1 MESEEK
7 MKKYCKVEVAGSEV
21 SFESGKIAKQAN
33 GAVMVRQGDTMVLV
47 TAVAARKGR
56 EGIDFFPLTVD
67 YQEKTYAA
75 GKIPGGFFKREGR
88 LSDRETLASR
98 LIDRPLRP
106 LFPKG
111 FTCETQIIATVMST
125 DNVNDPSIL
134 ALTGASAAL
143 MISDIPFGGPVAA
156 VRVARVNGELV
167 VNPGFPE
174 VDASDLDIVMAC
186 SREAVVMVEGGAQEV
201 DEEIMLEALELGHKA
216 AQPFLDAQ
224 EKMATEVGLEK
235 REVVPPEPNTELIA
249 VLNEYFADRFDEGI
263 QIADKLERQAYFSNL
278 KDQIRERLAAGDIS
292 DEGLGELFEERLG
305 QSIRQQ
311 ILQTKTRI
319 GGRKVDEIR
328 DISCEVSFLPRTHG
342 SALFTRGETQAIVT
356 TTLGTSTDEQRIDSL
371 RGNTFNPYMLHYNF
385 PPYSVGET
393 RFLRG
398 PGRREIGH
406 GTLARRA
413 LKAVLPESDVFPY
426 TIRIVSEITESNG
439 SSSMATVCGGALS
452 LMDAGVPIK
461 APVAGIAMGLIQEGD
476 EFIIL
481 SDILGDED
489 HVGDMDFKVAG
500 TRKGITAIQMDIKI
514 AGISREIMARALAQ
528 AKAGRLHILGK
539 MTEALSEPRPDIS
552 AYAPRIVTIR
562 IDPDKIR
569 DVIGPGGKNIRAIT
583 EKSGAKIDIEDSG
596 EIKIASVDGEAAELA
611 IALIR
616 ELTQEAEVGKVYLG
630 KVQRI
635 MDFGAFVEIFPGTD
649 GLLHISQIAEERV
662 RDVRDYLKEGDE
674 VMVKVIEV
682 DRQGKIR
689 LSRKDANRDRRR

>member
-1 MESEEK
+1 
-7 MKKYCKVEVAGSEV
+7 MKKYCKIEVAGSDV
-21 SFESGKIAKQAN
+21 SFESGKVAKQAN

-111 FTCETQIIATVMST
+111 FTCETQIIATVMSS
-125 DNVNDPSIL
+125 DNVNDPAIL

-143 MISDIPFGGPVAA
+143 MISDIPFNGPVAA
-156 VRVARVNGELV
+156 VRVARVNGKLV
-167 VNPGFPE
+167 VNPTFPE
-174 VDASDLDIVMAC
+174 TDESDLDITMAC
-186 SREAVVMVEGGAQEV
+186 SREAVVMVEGGAEEV
-201 DEEIMLEALELGHKA
+201 AEEVMLEALELGFQA

-224 EKMATEVGLEK
+224 EKMAAEVGLGK
-235 REVVPPEPNTELIA
+235 REVVAPEPNTDLIA
-249 VLNEYFADRFDEGI
+249 VINEYFADRFDEGI
-263 QIADKLERQAYFSNL
+263 KIADKLERQAYFSRL
-278 KDQIRERLAAGDIS
+278 KDEIRERLAAGEIPD
-292 DEGLGELFEERLG
+292 DGLGEVFEERLG
-305 QSIRQQ
+305 QAIRLQ
-311 ILQTKTRI
+311 ISRTKTRI

-328 DISCEVSFLPRTHG
+328 DINCEVSFLPRAHG
-342 SALFTRGETQAIVT
+342 SALFTRGETQAVVT
-356 TTLGTSTDEQRIDSL
+356 TTLGTSVDEQRIDSL
-371 RGNTFNPYMLHYNF
+371 RGNSFNPFMLHYNF

-413 LKAVLPESDVFPY
+413 LKAVLPEAEKFPY
-426 TIRIVSEITESNG
+426 TIRIVSEVTESNG

-500 TRKGITAIQMDIKI
+500 TRKGITAIQMDIKV
-514 AGISREIMARALAQ
+514 AGISREIMARALDQ
-528 AKAGRLHILGK
+528 ARAGRLHILDK
-539 MTEALSEPRPDIS
+539 MAEALAEPRDDIS
-552 AYAPRIVTIR
+552 AYAPRILTIR

-596 EIKIASVDGEAAELA
+596 EIKIASVDGEASELA

-682 DRQGKIR
+682 DRQGKVR
-689 LSRKDANRDRRR
+689 LSRKGVQDK

>member
-1 MESEEK
+1 
-7 MKKYCKVEVAGSEV
+7 MKKYCKVEVAGCEV

-33 GAVMVRQGDTMVLV
+33 GAVMVRKGDTMVLV

-88 LSDRETLASR
+88 LSDRETLTSR

-125 DNVNDPSIL
+125 DNVNDPAIL

-143 MISDIPFGGPVAA
+143 MISEIPFAGPIAGVRV
-156 VRVARVNGELV
+156 VRVAGELV
-167 VNPGFPE
+167 VNPTFAQIDE
-174 VDASDLDIVMAC
+174 SDLDVIMAC
-186 SREAVVMVEGGAQEV
+186 SREAVVMVEGGADEV
-201 DEEIMLEALELGHKA
+201 DEQVMLDALELGHKA
-216 AQPFLDAQ
+216 AQPFIDAQ
-224 EKMATEVGLEK
+224 LEMVSQIGLKK
-235 REVVPPEPNTELIA
+235 REVVAP
-249 VLNEYFADRFDEGI
+249 VLNEDLVALVNEQFADRFEEGI
-263 QIADKLERQAYFSNL
+263 KVSDKLERQDYFSAL
-278 KDQIRERLAAGDIS
+278 KDEIRGRLAESEIPDN
-292 DEGLGELFEERLG
+292 DLGEVFEDLLG
-305 QSIRQQ
+305 GAIRRQ
-311 ILQTKTRI
+311 ISTTGIRI

-328 DISCEVSFLPRTHG
+328 DIATEVSLLPRAHG

-356 TTLGTSTDEQRIDSL
+356 ATLGTSVDEQRIDSL
-371 RGNTFNPYMLHYNF
+371 RGNSFNSFMLHYNF
-385 PPYSVGET
+385 PPYSVGEA

-413 LKAVLPESDVFPY
+413 LKAVLPTADQFPY
-426 TIRIVSEITESNG
+426 TIRIVSDITESNG
-439 SSSMATVCGGALS
+439 SSSMASVCGGS
-452 LMDAGVPIK
+452 LAMMDAGVPIK
-461 APVAGIAMGLIQEGD
+461 APVAGIAMGLVQEGD
-476 EFIIL
+476 QFIVL

-489 HVGDMDFKVAG
+489 HVGDMDFKVTG
-500 TRKGITAIQMDIKI
+500 TKDGITAIQMDIKI
-514 AGISREIMARALAQ
+514 TGISSEIMGKALAQ

-539 MTEALSEPRPDIS
+539 MEESLTAPRAELSD
-552 AYAPRIVTIR
+552 YAPRIMTIK

-583 EKSGAKIDIEDSG
+583 EKSGAKIDIDDSG
-596 EIKIASVDGEAAELA
+596 EIKIASVDGQASEIA

-616 ELTQEAEVGKVYLG
+616 DLTQEAEVGKIYMG
-630 KVQRI
+630 TVQRI
-635 MDFGAFVEIFPGTD
+635 MDFGAFVQIFPGTD
-649 GLLHISQIAEERV
+649 GLLHVSQIAEERV
-662 RDVRDYLKEGDE
+662 REVRDYLKEGDE

-689 LSRKDANRDRRR
+689 LSRKEAMREQK

>member
-1 MESEEK
+1 
-7 MKKYCKVEVAGSEV
+7 MKKYCKVEAAGCEV

-33 GAVMVRQGDTMVLV
+33 GAVMVRKGDTMVLV

-88 LSDRETLASR
+88 LSDSETLTSR

-125 DNVNDPSIL
+125 DNVNDPAVL

-143 MISDIPFGGPVAA
+143 MISDIPFNGPVAG
-156 VRVARVNGELV
+156 VRVVRFEGELIA
-167 VNPGFPE
+167 NPTFAQIDE
-174 VDASDLDIVMAC
+174 SDLDMTMAC
-186 SREAVVMVEGGAQEV
+186 SREAVVMVEGGAREV
-201 DEEIMLEALELGHKA
+201 DEQVVLAALELGHKA
-216 AQPFLDAQ
+216 AQPFIDAQ
-224 EKMATEVGLEK
+224 LEMVEQVGLEK
-235 REVVPPEPNTELIA
+235 REVCPP
-249 VLNEYFADRFDEGI
+249 VLNEDLVALVNEQFIDRFAEGI
-263 QIADKLERQAYFSNL
+263 KVADKLERQDYFSAL
-278 KDQIRERLAAGDIS
+278 KDEIRERLAEAEIPD
-292 DEGLGELFEERLG
+292 DDLGEVFEDLLG
-305 QSIRQQ
+305 RAIRRQ
-311 ILQTKTRI
+311 ISSEGVRI

-328 DISCEVSFLPRTHG
+328 DITTEVSLLPRAHG

-356 TTLGTSTDEQRIDSL
+356 ATLGTSVDEQRIDSL
-371 RGNTFNPYMLHYNF
+371 RGNTFNSFMLHYNF
-385 PPYSVGET
+385 PPYSVGEA

-413 LKAVLPESDVFPY
+413 LKAVLPTAEQFPY
-426 TIRIVSEITESNG
+426 TIRIVSDITESNG
-439 SSSMATVCGGALS
+439 SSSMASVCGGTLA

-461 APVAGIAMGLIQEGD
+461 APVAGIAMGLVQEGD
-476 EFIIL
+476 QFIVL

-489 HVGDMDFKVAG
+489 HVGDMDFKVTG
-500 TRKGITAIQMDIKI
+500 TKDGITAIQMDIKI
-514 AGISREIMARALAQ
+514 TGISSEIMGKALAQ

-539 MTEALSEPRPDIS
+539 MEESLSAPRAELSD
-552 AYAPRIVTIR
+552 YAPRIMTIR

-583 EKSGAKIDIEDSG
+583 EKSGAKIDIDDSG
-596 EIKIASVDGEAAELA
+596 EIKIASVDGQASEIA

-616 ELTQEAEVGKVYLG
+616 DLTQEAEVGKIYLG
-630 KVQRI
+630 TVQRI
-635 MDFGAFVEIFPGTD
+635 MDFGAFVQIFPGTD
-649 GLLHISQIAEERV
+649 GLLHVSQIAEERV
-662 RDVRDYLKEGDE
+662 REVRDYLKEGDE

-689 LSRKDANRDRRR
+689 LSRKEALRDQKKQKS

>member
-1 MESEEK
+1 
-7 MKKYCKVEVAGSEV
+7 MKKYCKIEVAGSDV
-21 SFESGKIAKQAN
+21 SFESGKIAKQAS
-33 GAVMVRQGDTMVLV
+33 GAVMVCQGDTMVLV

-111 FTCETQIIATVMST
+111 FTCETQIIATVMSS
-125 DNVNDPSIL
+125 DNINDPAIL

-156 VRVARVNGELV
+156 VRVARVNGKLV
-167 VNPGFPE
+167 VNPTFPE
-174 VDASDLDIVMAC
+174 TDESDLDIIMAC
-186 SREAVVMVEGGAQEV
+186 NREAVVMVEGGADEV
-201 DEEIMLEALELGHKA
+201 GEEVMLEALELGLKA

-224 EKMATEVGLEK
+224 EKMVAEVGLEK
-235 REVVPPEPNTELIA
+235 REVIAPEPNTDLIA
-249 VLNEYFADRFDEGI
+249 VLNEYFADRFEEGI
-263 QIADKLERQAYFSNL
+263 QVADKLERQAYFSRL
-278 KDQIRERLAAGDIS
+278 KDEIRERLAAGEIS
-292 DEGLGELFEERLG
+292 DEGLGEIFEERLG
-305 QSIRQQ
+305 QAIRQQ
-311 ILQTKTRI
+311 ISRTKTRI
-319 GGRKVDEIR
+319 GGRRVDEIR
-328 DISCEVSFLPRTHG
+328 EISCEVSFLPRAHG
-342 SALFTRGETQAIVT
+342 SALFTRGETQAVVT
-356 TTLGTSTDEQRIDSL
+356 ATLGTSVDEQRIDSL
-371 RGNTFNPYMLHYNF
+371 RGNSFNPFMLHYNF

-413 LKAVLPESDVFPY
+413 LKAVLPEAEKFPY
-426 TIRIVSEITESNG
+426 TIRIVSDVTESNG

-461 APVAGIAMGLIQEGD
+461 APVAGIAMGLIQEDG
-476 EFIIL
+476 EFIVL

-500 TRKGITAIQMDIKI
+500 TRKGITAIQMDIKVS
-514 AGISREIMARALAQ
+514 GISREIMARALEQ
-528 AKAGRLHILGK
+528 ARVGRLHILGK
-539 MTEALSEPRPDIS
+539 MAEALAEPRDDIS
-552 AYAPRIVTIR
+552 AYAPRILTIH

-596 EIKIASVDGEAAELA
+596 EIKIASVDGEASELA

-682 DRQGKIR
+682 DRQGKVR
-689 LSRKDANRDRRR
+689 LSRKGVQDK

>member
-1 MESEEK
+1 
-7 MKKYCKVEVAGSEV
+7 MKEYCKIEVAGSDV
-21 SFESGKIAKQAN
+21 SFETGKIAKQAN

-88 LSDRETLASR
+88 LNDRETLASR

-111 FTCETQIIATVMST
+111 FTCETQIIATVMSS
-125 DNVNDPSIL
+125 DNINDPAIL
-134 ALTGASAAL
+134 ALTGASTAL
-143 MISDIPFGGPVAA
+143 MISDIPFEGPVAA
-156 VRVARVNGELV
+156 VRVARVDGKLV

-174 VDASDLDIVMAC
+174 VDESDLDIIMAC
-186 SREAVVMVEGGAQEV
+186 SREAVVMVEGGADEA
-201 DEEIMLEALELGHKA
+201 DEEVMLEALELGHKA
-216 AQPFLDAQ
+216 AQPFIDAQ
-224 EKMATEVGLEK
+224 LEMAAKVGLEK
-235 REVVPPEPNTELIA
+235 RKVIAPEVNPELVALI
-249 VLNEYFADRFDEGI
+249 NENFADRFDQGI
-263 QIADKLERQAYFSNL
+263 AIADKLERQSYFSSL
-278 KDQIRERLAAGDIS
+278 KDEIRERLAGAEIPED
-292 DEGLGELFEERLG
+292 GLGEIFEERLG
-305 QSIRQQ
+305 QAIRRQ
-311 ILQTKTRI
+311 ISSTKTRI

-328 DISCEVSFLPRTHG
+328 DIDCEVSFLPRTHG
-342 SALFTRGETQAIVT
+342 SALFTRGETQAVVT
-356 TTLGTSTDEQRIDSL
+356 VTLGTSVDEQRIDSL
-371 RGNTFNPYMLHYNF
+371 RGNTFNPFMLHYNF
-385 PPYSVGET
+385 PPYSVGEV

-413 LKAVLPESDVFPY
+413 LKAVLPSDEKFPY

-439 SSSMATVCGGALS
+439 SSSMATVCGGALA

-500 TRKGITAIQMDIKI
+500 TRKGITAIQMDIKVS
-514 AGISREIMARALAQ
+514 GISREVMAQALAQ
-528 AKAGRLHILGK
+528 AKAGRMHILDK
-539 MTEALSEPRPDIS
+539 MAEALEAPRDDIS
-552 AYAPRIVTIR
+552 DYAPRIMTIK

-596 EIKIASVDGEAAELA
+596 EIKIASVDGKASELA

-689 LSRKDANRDRRR
+689 LSRKEAQRDKGKTR

>member
-1 MESEEK
+1 
-7 MKKYCKVEVAGSEV
+7 MKEYCKIEVAGSDV
-21 SFESGKIAKQAN
+21 SFETGKIAKQAN

-88 LSDRETLASR
+88 LNDRETLASR

-111 FTCETQIIATVMST
+111 FTCETQIIATVMSS
-125 DNVNDPSIL
+125 DNINDPAIL

-143 MISDIPFGGPVAA
+143 MISDIPFEGPVAA
-156 VRVARVNGELV
+156 VRVARVDGKLV

-174 VDASDLDIVMAC
+174 VDESDLDIIMAC
-186 SREAVVMVEGGAQEV
+186 SREAVVMVEGGADEA
-201 DEEIMLEALELGHKA
+201 DEEVMLEALELGHKA
-216 AQPFLDAQ
+216 AQPFIDAQ
-224 EKMATEVGLEK
+224 LEMAAKVGLEK
-235 REVVPPEPNTELIA
+235 RKVIAPEVNPELVALI
-249 VLNEYFADRFDEGI
+249 NENFADRFDQGI
-263 QIADKLERQAYFSNL
+263 AIADKLERQSYFSSL
-278 KDQIRERLAAGDIS
+278 KDEIRERLAGAEIPED
-292 DEGLGELFEERLG
+292 GLGEIFEERLG
-305 QSIRQQ
+305 QAIRRQ
-311 ILQTKTRI
+311 ISSTKTRI

-328 DISCEVSFLPRTHG
+328 DIDCEVSFLPRTHG
-342 SALFTRGETQAIVT
+342 SALFTRGETQAVVT
-356 TTLGTSTDEQRIDSL
+356 VTLGTSVDEQRIDSL
-371 RGNTFNPYMLHYNF
+371 RGNTFNPFMLHYNF
-385 PPYSVGET
+385 PPYSVGEV

-413 LKAVLPESDVFPY
+413 LKAVLPSDEKFPY

-439 SSSMATVCGGALS
+439 SSSMATVCGGALA

-500 TRKGITAIQMDIKI
+500 TRKGITAIQMDIKVS
-514 AGISREIMARALAQ
+514 GISREVMAQALAQ
-528 AKAGRLHILGK
+528 AKAGRMHILDK
-539 MTEALSEPRPDIS
+539 MAEALEAPRDDIS
-552 AYAPRIVTIR
+552 DYAPRIMTIK

-596 EIKIASVDGEAAELA
+596 EIKIASVDGKASELA

-689 LSRKDANRDRRR
+689 LSRKEAQRDKGKTR

>member
-1 MESEEK
+1 
-7 MKKYCKVEVAGSEV
+7 MKKYCQVEVAGSNV

-47 TAVAARKGR
+47 TAVSARKGR

-88 LSDRETLASR
+88 LSDRETLTSR

-111 FTCETQIIATVMST
+111 FTCETQIIATVLST
-125 DNVNDPSIL
+125 DNINDPAIL

-143 MISDIPFGGPVAA
+143 MISEIPFAGPVAA
-156 VRVARVNGELV
+156 VRVVRVDGKMV
-167 VNPGFPE
+167 VNPTFAE
-174 VDASDLDIVMAC
+174 TDESDLDVIMAC
-186 SREAVVMVEGGAQEV
+186 SREAVVMVEGGAKEV
-201 DEEIMLEALELGHKA
+201 DEQVMLEALALGHKA

-224 EKMATEVGLEK
+224 IEMAQQVGIEK
-235 REVVPPEPNTELIA
+235 REVIA
-249 VLNEYFADRFDEGI
+249 PVINSDLVALVDEYFGNRFEEGI
-263 QIADKLERQAYFSNL
+263 KVSDKLERQDYFSLL
-278 KDQIRERLAAGDIS
+278 KDEIRERLAESEIPAD
-292 DEGLGELFEERLG
+292 DLGEVFEERLG
-305 QSIRQQ
+305 GAIRRQ
-311 ILQTKTRI
+311 ISTQGVRI
-319 GGRKVDEIR
+319 GSRKVDEIR
-328 DISCEVSFLPRTHG
+328 DIACEVSLLPRTHG

-356 TTLGTSTDEQRIDSL
+356 ATLGTSVDEQRIDSL
-371 RGNTFNPYMLHYNF
+371 RGNTFNDFMLHYNF
-385 PPYSVGET
+385 PPYSVGEA

-413 LKAVLPESDVFPY
+413 LKAILPESDKFPY
-426 TIRIVSEITESNG
+426 TIRIVSDITESNG
-439 SSSMATVCGGALS
+439 SSSMASVCGGSLA

-461 APVAGIAMGLIQEGD
+461 APVAGIAMGLVQEGD
-476 EFIIL
+476 DFIIL

-500 TRKGITAIQMDIKI
+500 TKDGITAIQMDIKI
-514 AGISREIMARALAQ
+514 NGISPEIMAKALAQ
-528 AKAGRLHILGK
+528 AKAGRLHILGE
-539 MTEALSEPRPDIS
+539 MAAALTEPRAELSD
-552 AYAPRIVTIR
+552 YAPRIMTIR

-583 EKSGAKIDIEDSG
+583 EKSGAKIDIDDSG
-596 EIKIASVDGEAAELA
+596 EIKIASVDGQASEMA

-616 ELTQEAEVGKVYLG
+616 DLTQEAEVGKVYLG
-630 KVQRI
+630 TVQRI
-635 MDFGAFVEIFPGTD
+635 MDFGAFVQIFPGTD

-662 RDVRDYLKEGDE
+662 RDVRDFMKEGDE

-689 LSRKDANRDRRR
+689 LSRKGLDSE

>member
-1 MESEEK
+1 
-7 MKKYCKVEVAGSEV
+7 MKKYCKVEVAECEV

-33 GAVMVRQGDTMVLV
+33 GAVMVRKGDTMVLV

-88 LSDRETLASR
+88 LSDRETLTSR

-125 DNVNDPSIL
+125 DNVNDPAIL

-143 MISDIPFGGPVAA
+143 MISEIPFAGPIAG
-156 VRVARVNGELV
+156 VRVVRVDGELV
-167 VNPGFPE
+167 VNPTFAQIDE
-174 VDASDLDIVMAC
+174 SDLDVIMAC
-186 SREAVVMVEGGAQEV
+186 SREAVVMVEGGADEV
-201 DEEIMLEALELGHKA
+201 DEQVMLDALELGHKA
-216 AQPFLDAQ
+216 AQPFIDAQ
-224 EKMATEVGLEK
+224 LDMVSQVGQEK
-235 REVVPPEPNTELIA
+235 REVVAP
-249 VLNEYFADRFDEGI
+249 VLNEDLVALVNEHFADRFEEGI
-263 QIADKLERQAYFSNL
+263 KVSDKLERQDYFSAL
-278 KDQIRERLAAGDIS
+278 KDEIRERLAESEIPGND
-292 DEGLGELFEERLG
+292 LGEVFEDLLG
-305 QSIRQQ
+305 SAIRRQ
-311 ILQTKTRI
+311 ISTTGTRI
-319 GGRKVDEIR
+319 GGRKVDEVR
-328 DISCEVSFLPRTHG
+328 DIATEVSLLPRVHG

-356 TTLGTSTDEQRIDSL
+356 ATLGTSVDEQRIDSL
-371 RGNTFNPYMLHYNF
+371 RGNTFNDFMLHYNF
-385 PPYSVGET
+385 PPYSVGEA

-413 LKAVLPESDVFPY
+413 LKAVLPTADQFPY
-426 TIRIVSEITESNG
+426 TIRIVSDITESNG
-439 SSSMATVCGGALS
+439 SSSMASVCGGSLA

-461 APVAGIAMGLIQEGD
+461 APVAGIAMGLVQEGD
-476 EFIIL
+476 QFIVL

-489 HVGDMDFKVAG
+489 HVGDMDFKVTG
-500 TRKGITAIQMDIKI
+500 TKDGITAIQMDIKI
-514 AGISREIMARALAQ
+514 TGISSEIMGKALAQ

-539 MTEALSEPRPDIS
+539 MEESLTAPRAELSD
-552 AYAPRIVTIR
+552 YAPRIMTIK

-583 EKSGAKIDIEDSG
+583 EKSGAKIDIDDSG
-596 EIKIASVDGEAAELA
+596 EIKIASVDGQASEIA

-616 ELTQEAEVGKVYLG
+616 DLTQEAEVGKIYLG
-630 KVQRI
+630 TVQRI
-635 MDFGAFVEIFPGTD
+635 MDFGAFVQIFPGTD
-649 GLLHISQIAEERV
+649 GLLHVSQIAEERV
-662 RDVRDYLKEGDE
+662 SEVRDYLKEGDE

-689 LSRKDANRDRRR
+689 LSRKEAMREQK